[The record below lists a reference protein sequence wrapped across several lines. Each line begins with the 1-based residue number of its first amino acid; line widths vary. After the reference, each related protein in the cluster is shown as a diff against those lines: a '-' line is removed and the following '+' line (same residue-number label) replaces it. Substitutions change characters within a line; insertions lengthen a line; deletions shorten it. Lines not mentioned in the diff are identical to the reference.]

1 MNERK
6 MELFCRVG
14 GRDKELAAAGRA
26 GEAAVYENGCL
37 QALLHEESLGEGR
50 KRLIC
55 EWKNRTDA
63 ALSCQLELR
72 IRTDFVFDHYVIPGV
87 SVNGNHWGKGKEP
100 KGLLCE
106 GEPWE
111 FDYRRTTIPACT
123 ISENGERYFALFA
136 SDESSLSLQ
145 ASCSMLPQEDGTMAH
160 RILYPCM
167 ERPKTYCGRDEYAP
181 AHEEFLTI
189 GAGETVRTVC
199 FLLSGRPVYPNFAAA
214 AVEDAALELLGS
226 PFSAAC
232 PADEVKELCCAFA
245 GRLLTEVNGRKLFS
259 IGQSLDGQ
267 GVFHNVSGYE
277 FGWCGQNGMYARLFL
292 EKGLRTGDQ
301 ALIDTAV
308 SNLDAWSHEAVE
320 KTGLIHTHYDWMTEK
335 KSDVEDTCNLGYAV
349 LELTKAWEA
358 ARRAGMEKPDWLK
371 AAEGTAEF
379 LVSRW
384 SEVSGFGKAW
394 NVKTGECADPEGT
407 IGAYLIP

>member
-1 MNERK
+1 M
-6 MELFCRVG
+6 F
-14 GRDKELAAAGRA
+14 
-26 GEAAVYENGCL
+26 
-37 QALLHEESLGEGR
+37 
-50 KRLIC
+50 
-55 EWKNRTDA
+55 
-63 ALSCQLELR
+63 
-72 IRTDFVFDHYVIPGV
+72 FDHYVIPGV
-87 SVNGNHWGKGKEP
+87 SVNGNRWGKGKEP

-106 GEPWE
+106 GEPWV

-136 SDESSLSLQ
+136 SDESPLSLQ

-167 ERPKTYCGRDEYAP
+167 ERPKTYSGRDEYAP

-232 PADEVKELCCAFA
+232 PADEVKKLCCAFE
-245 GRLLTEVNGRKLFS
+245 GQLLTEVNGRKLFS

-267 GVFHNVSGYE
+267 EVFHNVSGYE

-301 ALIDTAV
+301 ALNDTAV

-320 KTGLIHTHYDWMTEK
+320 KTGLVHTHYDWMTEK

-349 LELTKAWEA
+349 LELTKAMPVSWRPRAAPAGFTGTGIFPASCVRPGRWIRTASTRKPAVRCWPEA
-358 ARRAGMEKPDWLK
+358 LPCTKATGRTSGWSARKWRAGISAPGCSTMIPFRKRTAISPGTATVPWAGPACLPSIIISIPGARRTRAICTASGEKRARP
-371 AAEGTAEF
+371 A
-379 LVSRW
+379 
-384 SEVSGFGKAW
+384 
-394 NVKTGECADPEGT
+394 
-407 IGAYLIP
+407 I